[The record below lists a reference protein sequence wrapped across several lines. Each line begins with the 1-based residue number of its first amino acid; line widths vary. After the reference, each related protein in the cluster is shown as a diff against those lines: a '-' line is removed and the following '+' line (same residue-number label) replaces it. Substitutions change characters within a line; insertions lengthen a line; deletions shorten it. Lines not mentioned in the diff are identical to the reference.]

1 MRAVFFS
8 NQGRQFVDR
17 DRPSPQAGEVL
28 IRVRMAGICNT
39 DLELA
44 KGYMNFSG
52 VPGHEFVGVV
62 EAAPDAPEWLGRR
75 VVADINRGCGG
86 CARCL
91 SGDSRHCA
99 TRTTMGIFGWDGAF
113 AEWMAAP
120 ATNLIAVPDDLPDR
134 EAVFA
139 EPLAAALEVSQQVH
153 LTAKTRLAVLGDGKL
168 GILAACGLRHFCPGI
183 VLVGRHP
190 EKLDAAA
197 RQGVAVR
204 LAAEQEGCD
213 ERFDVVVEATG
224 RPDGLARAM
233 EMTRPEGIIVAKTT
247 VAATAPLN
255 LAKLVVDEISVVGSR
270 CGDLSLA
277 LHHLRERLVD
287 VTPLIEAEYALEDF
301 EAAFARASR
310 PGARKVLVRIG
321 EETRKTA

>member
-1 MRAVFFS
+1 MRAVYFS
-8 NQGRQFVDR
+8 NQGRQLVDR
-17 DRPSPQAGEVL
+17 DRPFPQAGEAL
-28 IRVRMAGICNT
+28 IRIRMAGICNT

-52 VPGHEFVGVV
+52 VPGHEFVGIV

-75 VVADINRGCGG
+75 VVADINWGCGR

-91 SGDSRHCA
+91 SGDCRHCA
-99 TRTTMGIFGWDGAF
+99 NRTTMGIFGWDGAF
-113 AEWMAAP
+113 AEWMVAP
-120 ATNLIAVPDDLPDR
+120 VKNLLAVPDGLPDR

-153 LTAKTRLAVLGDGKL
+153 LTAKTRMAVLGDGKL
-168 GILAACGLRHFCPGI
+168 GILAACGLRYFCPGI

-190 EKLDAAA
+190 EKLDTAA
-197 RQGVAVR
+197 RQGVTVR
-204 LAAEQEGCD
+204 LTSEQERRD

-247 VAATAPLN
+247 VTATAPLN

-277 LHHLRERLVD
+277 LHYLHEHLVD

-301 EAAFARASR
+301 EAAFSRASR

-321 EETRKTA
+321 QET